1 MSEVSILLEN
11 CNCIKIGCIKIET
24 NALNI
29 KYGLNGVGK
38 STLSRA
44 IYLKSNKNEEEI
56 RNLLPYGAFP
66 KIGASFL
73 HATQESE

>member
-11 CNCIKIGCIKIET
+11 CNCIKNGCIKIET

-44 IYLKSNKNEEEI
+44 IYLKSNKNE
-56 RNLLPYGAFP
+56 
-66 KIGASFL
+66 
-73 HATQESE
+73 

>member
-11 CNCIKIGCIKIET
+11 CNCIKNGCIKIET

-56 RNLLPYGAFP
+56 RNLLPYG
-66 KIGASFL
+66 
-73 HATQESE
+73 E